1 MRVNKMLRIGYHVS
15 IAGGI
20 FNGFEYAERIGCNSM
35 QIFLSSPRSWSMREI
50 GIEERNKFIE
60 RGKKADIT
68 PVVVHM
74 PYLPNLASPNNEVYK
89 KSVNVLCSVINE
101 CEVLGITYV
110 VAHLGSE
117 LGEGKEKGI
126 GRVVDA
132 ITKAK
137 EVNNGVYLLL
147 ENQAG
152 QKNSVGSK
160 LEDLSKIYEMAASK
174 EIGFCIDT
182 CHLFAAGYDVRNKN
196 FVKDLD
202 SILGLDNIK
211 LIHLNDAK
219 HELGSGRDRHECIGL
234 GSIGIEG
241 FKEFLSDKR
250 LHNKSFILETPH
262 SGVEQEIKELEVVRN
277 IFESTK

>member
-1 MRVNKMLRIGYHVS
+1 MLRIGYHVS

-20 FNGFEYAERIGCNSM
+20 FNGFEYAEKIGCTSM
-35 QIFLSSPRSWSMREI
+35 QIFLSSPRSWSMRKI
-50 GIEERNKFIE
+50 DIEERNKFIE
-60 RGKKADIT
+60 KSKKTDIA
-68 PVVVHM
+68 PIVVHM
-74 PYLPNLASPNNEVYK
+74 PYLPNLASPNNEVYR

-101 CEVLGITYV
+101 CGILGIKYV

-126 GRVVDA
+126 ERVVEA

-137 EVNNGVYLLL
+137 DVNNGVYLLL

-160 LEDLSKIYEMAASK
+160 LEDLFRIYENAASK
-174 EIGFCIDT
+174 ETGFCIDT
-182 CHLFAAGYDVRNKN
+182 CHLFAAGYDVRDKELIKN
-196 FVKDLD
+196 LD
-202 SILGLDNIK
+202 NVLGIENIK

-234 GSIGIEG
+234 GNIGIDG

-250 LHNKSFILETPH
+250 LHTKSFILETPH
-262 SGVEQEIKELEVVRN
+262 SGIEQEIKELELVRK